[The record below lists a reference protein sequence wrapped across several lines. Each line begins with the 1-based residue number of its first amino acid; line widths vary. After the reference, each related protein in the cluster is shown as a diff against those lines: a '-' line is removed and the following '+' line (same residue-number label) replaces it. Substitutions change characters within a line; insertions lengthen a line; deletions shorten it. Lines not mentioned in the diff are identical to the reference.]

1 MKIMMIFGSP
11 RKLGNTAKVSAWAEE
26 ELRAMGHEVE
36 HLDLTDHP
44 FRGCAGC
51 YHCKEDPHTP
61 HCAHTDEGND
71 VFGRLIGCDGFILAS
86 PLFCWGFSSQL
97 KAFVDRMFC
106 LVTPM
111 AGGNF
116 SLIEGK
122 RAAMIITSAGPV
134 EDNADIM
141 HTVFQRA
148 MNYVQCENKCDLIVP
163 HCITPDAIGAEVETQ
178 ARDLARK
185 LVR

>member
-1 MKIMMIFGSP
+1 MKIMTVLGSP
-11 RKLGNTAKVSAWAEE
+11 RKLGNSAKILEWAEE
-26 ELRAMGHEVE
+26 ELRALGHDVE
-36 HLDLTDHP
+36 RLDLVDHP
-44 FRGCAGC
+44 FKGCAEC
-51 YHCKEDPHTP
+51 YHCKEDPLTA
-61 HCAHTDEGND
+61 HCAHTDEGNEI
-71 VFGRLIGCDGFILAS
+71 FLRLIGCDGFIVAS

-97 KAFVDRMFC
+97 KAFIDRMFC

-111 AGGNF
+111 VGKNH

-122 RAAMIITSAGPV
+122 RAAMIITCAGPE

-148 MNYVQCENKCDLIVP
+148 MNYVQCENKAALIVP
-163 HCITPDAIGAEVETQ
+163 GCITPDTMGGDIKEKAQE
-178 ARDLARK
+178 LARK

>member
-1 MKIMMIFGSP
+1 MKIMTVFGSP
-11 RKLGNTAKVSAWAEE
+11 RKLGNTAKALGWVED

-44 FRGCAGC
+44 LKGCAEC

-61 HCAHTDEGND
+61 HCAHIDEGNAIWD
-71 VFGRLIGCDGFILAS
+71 RLICCDAFIFAS

-122 RAAMIITSAGPV
+122 RAGMIITSAGPV
-134 EDNADIM
+134 EGNADIM
-141 HTVFQRA
+141 RIVFQRA

-163 HCITPDAIGAEVETQ
+163 GCVTPDAIPGDVEEQ
-178 ARDLARK
+178 ARNFARK

>member
-1 MKIMMIFGSP
+1 MKIMTVFGSP
-11 RKLGNTAKVSAWAEE
+11 RKLGNTAKVLGWVED

-36 HLDLTDHP
+36 HLDLNDHP
-44 FRGCAGC
+44 FKGCAEC

-71 VFGRLIGCDGFILAS
+71 VFARLIQADGFVLAS
-86 PLFCWGFSSQL
+86 PLFCWGYTAQL

-111 AGGNF
+111 AGANF

-122 RAAMIITSAGPV
+122 RAGMIITSAGPV
-134 EDNADIM
+134 ESNADIM
-141 HTVFQRA
+141 RIVFQRS
-148 MNYVQCENKCDLIVP
+148 MNYARCENKCDLIVP
-163 HCITPDAIGAEVETQ
+163 GCFTPDAISEEVEQQ